1 MLNEEK
7 SNFKEKKD
15 YRKGGI
21 GAVMDEY
28 ERAADEFKNLIGNIS
43 DSDFVKI
50 VDTETLD
57 EDCRSVQTICS
68 HVTNSGYA
76 YANYFRDWFGIQKS
90 SPERKVFSRKEFE
103 TEFQKMLAYTSETLE
118 GKWEYSDDDIQRI
131 KMIVRWGP
139 QYDLEQL
146 LEHAVVHI
154 LRHRRQIEKFAANG
168 KIKFSNY

>member
-1 MLNEEK
+1 MTERKYNIEM
-7 SNFKEKKD
+7 KKN

-28 ERAADEFKNLIGNIS
+28 ERAAAEFKYLIGNIS
-43 DSDFVKI
+43 ESDFVKI
-50 VDTETLD
+50 VDTETKD

-76 YANYFRDWFGIQKS
+76 YADYIRDWFGIPKS
-90 SPERKVFSRKEFE
+90 SPERRVLSKEEFVLEFE
-103 TEFQKMLAYTSETLE
+103 KMLAYTSETLQD
-118 GKWEYSDDDIQRI
+118 KWEYSDDDIQKV

-154 LRHRRQIEKFAANG
+154 LRHRRQIEKFAANH
-168 KIKFSNY
+168 KIKISSHQ